1 MQAKLSPGRDVVDAR
16 GRAVAIGI
24 VVDGPPRVGP
34 GQLFAVETIASGSGH
49 GQVRRHR
56 NIGEHPLTL
65 AYESGKISADEHNAG
80 NTYRVLFE
88 KMGRTGKDSTDFEVS
103 GSPAGTPF
111 TQTQVEAIQA
121 IKKIE
126 AAMDRRNAAIVRK
139 FCGEGLSMKEAVMR
153 STACHG
159 DGVLYRLREALENL
173 GDAITRGLR

>member
-1 MQAKLSPGRDVVDAR
+1 MQSAAVSLKINPDRDLVRGDGVPERPGSR
-16 GRAVAIGI
+16 I
-24 VVDGPPRVGP
+24 
-34 GQLFAVETIASGSGH
+34 FAVEDVAKGSGK
-49 GQVRRHR
+49 GLSMRFR

-103 GSPAGTPF
+103 GSSARTPF
-111 TQTQVEAIQA
+111 TQTQYEAIQA
-121 IKKIE
+121 IQKIE

-173 GDAITRGLR
+173 GDAIARGLR